1 MGSLPRGLQWV
12 HWWPHIPAEQ
22 KLPRGEGAS
31 ALEVSDGLRHVQW
44 TCHSGTRGAH
54 GGTFPHTVAPSRDR
68 LRVMVAASGARQ
80 GQWEAA
86 GHCEPGLHAQRAD
99 EQSAAS
105 CGAASARRPPAWER
119 NRHCHRR
126 SGKLPDPAKET
137 LYRWTLV
144 SAELSA
150 EGRTRS
156 QRYWAAAA
164 QASGSSPVGAS

>member
-1 MGSLPRGLQWV
+1 MVGSLPRGLQWV

-22 KLPRGEGAS
+22 KMPRGEGAS

-86 GHCEPGLHAQRAD
+86 GHCEPGLRAQQAD

-105 CGAASARRPPAWER
+105 WGLPLPAVHRPGRETDTATDEAASFLTLQRRPYT
-119 NRHCHRR
+119 
-126 SGKLPDPAKET
+126 G
-137 LYRWTLV
+137 
-144 SAELSA
+144 
-150 EGRTRS
+150 GR
-156 QRYWAAAA
+156 
-164 QASGSSPVGAS
+164 